1 MQRTNVDNK
10 HLFFMNILLRPGRY
24 VISFSI
30 LALLLLLQACAS
42 IHPPAQDM
50 RAKPASRLDEV
61 AMTKYA
67 QQDYTLAL
75 RTFTQA
81 LNQNP
86 QDARLYFNRALCH
99 ARLDHN
105 SRALKDYDRALR
117 IDPQLVPAMVNKAR
131 LLLELNEP
139 SQAVSILRQARSIEP
154 AEPRIAFN
162 LGQALY
168 EDNRL
173 SQAQEAFQA
182 AIDLDPYFPE
192 AFNSLGVI
200 KLEMNQAREAIQ
212 DFSQAIALQGDNP
225 LYFFNRGVSHEV
237 LKEDFDQ
244 AIDDYSRA
252 LELNHSYIP
261 ALYNRGLV
269 YFNLGRKKAACSDL
283 NRACKLNGP
292 CSRYEYLVQHG
303 ECPNTKMP
311 SSE

>member
-1 MQRTNVDNK
+1 
-10 HLFFMNILLRPGRY
+10 MNISIHRSRYIFLFTLLA
-24 VISFSI
+24 
-30 LALLLLLQACAS
+30 LALLLPACATVQGPGQNRKS
-42 IHPPAQDM
+42 TPS
-50 RAKPASRLDEV
+50 SRLDQI

-67 QQDYTLAL
+67 QQDYPLAL

-99 ARLDHN
+99 TRLNHN

-139 SQAVSILRQARSIEP
+139 SQAVHLLRQARSIESTD
-154 AEPRIAFN
+154 PRIAYN

-168 EDNRL
+168 EENRL
-173 SQAQEAFQA
+173 SQAREAFQE

-200 KLEMNQAREAIQ
+200 KLEMNQVREAIR
-212 DFSQAIALQGDNP
+212 DFSQAITLQGDNP
-225 LYFFNRGVSHEV
+225 LYFFNRGVSREA
-237 LKEDFDQ
+237 LEEDFDQ
-244 AIDDYSRA
+244 ALDDYSRA
-252 LELNHSYIP
+252 LELNNSYIP
-261 ALYNRGLV
+261 ALYNRGLM
-269 YFNLGRKKAACSDL
+269 YFNLGRKKEACSDL
-283 NRACKLNGP
+283 SRACSLDGP

-303 ECPNTKMP
+303 ECPKPRTLP
-311 SSE
+311 SE